1 MQVLL
6 YNGRKTVV
14 VYGVMVTVSGLYCDC
29 LLFTRGDR
37 PIKLVLV
44 SRQ

>member
-6 YNGRKTVV
+6 YNVRKTVV
-14 VYGVMVTVSGLYCDC
+14 VYGVMVTVSRLDCDC
-29 LLFTRGDR
+29 GLFTRGD
-37 PIKLVLV
+37 IKLVLV